1 MNLINWRPKTV
12 SSYHT
17 LPNIFERMIDDNFF
31 FDYNSNDLTPSVD
44 INESNDA
51 FMISADLPGI
61 AKSDI
66 EVKVEG
72 NNLILSGNR
81 YIDKSDK
88 NEKFHYN
95 ERRFG
100 TFSRSFK
107 LPKTIKEEK
116 ITAKLDN
123 GVLSIVIPKAEDAIK
138 SDRLIAV
145 K

>member
-12 SSYHT
+12 SSYRT
-17 LPNIFERMIDDNFF
+17 LPNIFERMVDDNFF
-31 FDYNSNDLTPSVD
+31 FDYYNNDLRPSVE

-61 AKSDI
+61 KKSDI
-66 EVKVEG
+66 EVKVEE
-72 NNLILSGNR
+72 NNLILLAKR
-81 YIDKSDK
+81 YIDNSDT

-107 LPKTIKEEK
+107 LPKTVKGEK

-138 SDRLIAV
+138 SNRLIAV

>member
-12 SSYHT
+12 SSYRT
-17 LPNIFERMIDDNFF
+17 LPNIFERMVDDNFF
-31 FDYNSNDLTPSVD
+31 FDYDNNDLRPSVE

-61 AKSDI
+61 EKSDI
-66 EVKVEG
+66 EVKVEE
-72 NNLILSGNR
+72 NTLILIADR
-81 YIDKSDK
+81 YIDKSDN
-88 NEKFHYN
+88 NEKIHYN

-107 LPKTIKEEK
+107 LPKTVKEEK

-138 SDRLIAV
+138 SNRLIAV

>member
-12 SSYHT
+12 SSYRT
-17 LPNIFERMIDDNFF
+17 LPNIFERMVDDNFF
-31 FDYNSNDLTPSVD
+31 FDYDNNDFRPSVD

-61 AKSDI
+61 KKSDI
-66 EVKVEG
+66 EVKVEE
-72 NNLILSGNR
+72 NTLILIANR
-81 YIDKSDK
+81 HIDKSETNK
-88 NEKFHYN
+88 KIHYN
-95 ERRFG
+95 ERSFG

-107 LPKTIKEEK
+107 LPKAVKEEK

-123 GVLSIVIPKAEDAIK
+123 GVLDVVIPKAEDAIK
-138 SDRLIAV
+138 SNRLIAV

>member
-1 MNLINWRPKTV
+1 MNLINWKPKTV
-12 SSYHT
+12 SSYRN
-17 LPNIFERMIDDNFF
+17 LPNIFERMVDDNFF
-31 FDYNSNDLTPSVD
+31 FDYENNDFRPSVD
-44 INESNDA
+44 INESDDA

-61 AKSDI
+61 EKSDI
-66 EVKVEG
+66 EVKVEE
-72 NNLILSGNR
+72 NTLILTANR
-81 YIDKSDK
+81 YIDKLDN

-107 LPKTIKEEK
+107 LPKTVKEEK

-123 GVLSIVIPKAEDAIK
+123 GVLSIVIPKTEDAIK
-138 SDRLIAV
+138 SNRLIAV

>member
-1 MNLINWRPKTV
+1 MNLINWKPKTV

-17 LPNIFERMIDDNFF
+17 LPNIFERMVDDNFF
-31 FDYNSNDLTPSVD
+31 FDYDNNDLKPSVE
-44 INESNDA
+44 INESNDS

-61 AKSDI
+61 EKSDI
-66 EVKVEG
+66 EVKVEE
-72 NNLILSGNR
+72 NNLILNANR
-81 YIDKSDK
+81 HIDKSDT

-107 LPKTIKEEK
+107 LPKTVKEEK
-116 ITAKLDN
+116 ITANLDN

-138 SDRLIAV
+138 SNRLIAV

>member
-12 SSYHT
+12 SSYRT
-17 LPNIFERMIDDNFF
+17 LPNIFERIVDDNFF
-31 FDYNSNDLTPSVD
+31 FDYDNNDLRPSVE

-61 AKSDI
+61 KKSDI
-66 EVKVEG
+66 EVKVEE
-72 NNLILSGNR
+72 NTLILIANKH
-81 YIDKSDK
+81 IDKSDTNK
-88 NEKFHYN
+88 KFHYN
-95 ERRFG
+95 ERRSG

-107 LPKTIKEEK
+107 LPKTVKEEK

-138 SDRLIAV
+138 SNRLITV

>member
-12 SSYHT
+12 SSYRT
-17 LPNIFERMIDDNFF
+17 LPNIFERMVDENFF
-31 FDYNSNDLTPSVD
+31 FDYDNNDLRPSVE

-61 AKSDI
+61 KKSDI
-66 EVKVEG
+66 EVKVEE
-72 NNLILSGNR
+72 NSLILTANR
-81 YIDKSDK
+81 YIDKSDN

-107 LPKTIKEEK
+107 LPKSVKEEK
-116 ITAKLDN
+116 N
-123 GVLSIVIPKAEDAIK
+123 NC
-138 SDRLIAV
+138 
-145 K
+145 

>member
-12 SSYHT
+12 SSYRT
-17 LPNIFERMIDDNFF
+17 LPNIFERMVDDNFF
-31 FDYNSNDLTPSVD
+31 FDYDNNDFRPSVD

-61 AKSDI
+61 KKSDI
-66 EVKVEG
+66 EVKVEE
-72 NNLILSGNR
+72 NTLILSANR
-81 YIDKSDK
+81 HLNKSDD

-107 LPKTIKEEK
+107 LPKAVKEEK

-123 GVLSIVIPKAEDAIK
+123 GVLSVVIPKAEDAIK
-138 SDRLIAV
+138 SNRVIAV

>member
-12 SSYHT
+12 SSYRT
-17 LPNIFERMIDDNFF
+17 LPNIFERMVDDNFF
-31 FDYNSNDLTPSVD
+31 FDYDYNDLRPSVE
-44 INESNDA
+44 INEGNDA

-61 AKSDI
+61 EKSDI
-66 EVKVEG
+66 EVKVEE
-72 NNLILSGNR
+72 NTLILIANR
-81 YIDKSDK
+81 HIDKSDK

-100 TFSRSFK
+100 TFCRSFK
-107 LPKTIKEEK
+107 LPKTVKEEK

-123 GVLSIVIPKAEDAIK
+123 GVLSIVIPKTEDAIK
-138 SDRLIAV
+138 SNRLIAV

>member
-17 LPNIFERMIDDNFF
+17 LPNIFERMMDDNFF
-31 FDYNSNDLTPSVD
+31 FDYDNNSLTPFVD
-44 INESNDA
+44 INESSDA
-51 FMISADLPGI
+51 FMVSADLPGI
-61 AKSDI
+61 EKSNI
-66 EVKVEG
+66 EVKVED
-72 NNLILSGNR
+72 NTLILVASR
-81 YIDKSDK
+81 HIDKSDTK
-88 NEKFHYN
+88 EKFHYN

-107 LPKTIKEEK
+107 LPKTVKEEK

-123 GVLSIVIPKAEDAIK
+123 GVLSIVIPKAEDTIK
-138 SDRLIAV
+138 SNRLIAV

>member
-12 SSYHT
+12 SSYRT
-17 LPNIFERMIDDNFF
+17 LPNIFERMVDDNFF
-31 FDYNSNDLTPSVD
+31 FDYDNNDLRPSVE

-61 AKSDI
+61 EKSDI
-66 EVKVEG
+66 EVKVEE
-72 NNLILSGNR
+72 NTLILIANR
-81 YIDKSDK
+81 HIDKSDN
-88 NEKFHYN
+88 NEKIHYN

-107 LPKTIKEEK
+107 LPKTVKEEK

-123 GVLSIVIPKAEDAIK
+123 GVLSIVIPKAEYAIK
-138 SDRLIAV
+138 SNRLIAV

>member
-12 SSYHT
+12 SSYRT
-17 LPNIFERMIDDNFF
+17 LPNIFERMVDDNFF
-31 FDYNSNDLTPSVD
+31 FDYDNNDLRPSVE

-61 AKSDI
+61 EKSDI
-66 EVKVEG
+66 EVKVEE
-72 NNLILSGNR
+72 NTLILIANR
-81 YIDKSDK
+81 HIDKSDN

-107 LPKTIKEEK
+107 LPKTVKEEK

-123 GVLSIVIPKAEDAIK
+123 GVLSILIPKAEDAIK
-138 SDRLIAV
+138 SNRVIAV

>member
-1 MNLINWRPKTV
+1 MNLINWKPKTV
-12 SSYHT
+12 SSYRT
-17 LPNIFERMIDDNFF
+17 LPNIFGRMVDDNFF
-31 FDYNSNDLTPSVD
+31 FDYDDNDFRPSVD

-51 FMISADLPGI
+51 FMISVDLPGI
-61 AKSDI
+61 EKSDI
-66 EVKVEG
+66 EVKVEEKT
-72 NNLILSGNR
+72 LILIANR
-81 YIDKSDK
+81 YVDKSDD
-88 NEKFHYN
+88 NEKFHYK

-107 LPKTIKEEK
+107 LPKAVKEEK

-138 SDRLIAV
+138 SNRLIAV

>member
-1 MNLINWRPKTV
+1 MNLINWKPRTV

-17 LPNIFERMIDDNFF
+17 LPNIFERMVDDNFF
-31 FDYNSNDLTPSVD
+31 FDYDNNDFRPSVD
-44 INESNDA
+44 INESNDT

-61 AKSDI
+61 KKSDI
-66 EVKVEG
+66 EVKVEE
-72 NNLILSGNR
+72 NTLILIANR
-81 YIDKSDK
+81 QIDNSDT
-88 NEKFHYN
+88 NEKFHYS
-95 ERRFG
+95 ERSSG

-107 LPKTIKEEK
+107 LPKTVKEEK

-138 SDRLIAV
+138 SNRLITV

>member
-12 SSYHT
+12 SSYRT
-17 LPNIFERMIDDNFF
+17 LPNILERMVDDNFF
-31 FDYNSNDLTPSVD
+31 FDYDNNDLRPSVE

-61 AKSDI
+61 EKSDI
-66 EVKVEG
+66 EVKVEE
-72 NNLILSGNR
+72 NTLILIANR
-81 YIDKSDK
+81 YIDKSDN
-88 NEKFHYN
+88 NEKIHYN

-107 LPKTIKEEK
+107 LPKTVKEEK

-138 SDRLIAV
+138 SNRLIAV

>member
-12 SSYHT
+12 SSYQN
-17 LPNIFERMIDDNFF
+17 LPNIFERMMDDNFF
-31 FDYNSNDLTPSVD
+31 FDYNSNGLTPYVD

-61 AKSDI
+61 EKSDI
-66 EVKVEG
+66 EVKVEEG
-72 NNLILSGNR
+72 NLIINANR
-81 YIDKSDK
+81 HIDKSDN

-107 LPKTIKEEK
+107 LPKTVKEEK

-138 SDRLIAV
+138 SNRLIAV

>member
-1 MNLINWRPKTV
+1 MNLINWRPKSV
-12 SSYHT
+12 SSYRN
-17 LPNIFERMIDDNFF
+17 LPNIFERMVDDNFF
-31 FDYNSNDLTPSVD
+31 FDYDNNDLRPSVD

-81 YIDKSDK
+81 YIDKSEK

>member
-12 SSYHT
+12 SSYRT
-17 LPNIFERMIDDNFF
+17 IPNIFERMVDDNFF
-31 FDYNSNDLTPSVD
+31 FDYDNNDLRPSVE

-61 AKSDI
+61 EKSDI
-66 EVKVEG
+66 EVKVEE
-72 NNLILSGNR
+72 NTLILIANR
-81 YIDKSDK
+81 YIDKSDNK
-88 NEKFHYN
+88 EKIHYN

-107 LPKTIKEEK
+107 LPKTVKEEK

-138 SDRLIAV
+138 SNRLIAV

>member
-1 MNLINWRPKTV
+1 MNLINGRPKTI
-12 SSYHT
+12 SSYRT
-17 LPNIFERMIDDNFF
+17 FPNIFERMVDDNFF
-31 FDYNSNDLTPSVD
+31 FDYDNNKLRPSVE

-51 FMISADLPGI
+51 FIISADLPGI
-61 AKSDI
+61 EKSDI
-66 EVKVEG
+66 EVKVEE
-72 NNLILSGNR
+72 NTLILSATR
-81 YIDKSDK
+81 HIDKSDT

-107 LPKTIKEEK
+107 LPTTVKEEK
-116 ITAKLDN
+116 IIAKLDN

-138 SDRLIAV
+138 SSRLIAV